1 MQGFCLFV
9 FSVLRVES
17 RALSILGKH
26 CTPELCAQPE
36 ASILNKLSRKPS
48 CPNRLIVRIMLAPF
62 LFSKVLACLAN
73 TGTPYPEPP
82 QRSQLRWHVS
92 VIPASVRQRQ
102 TDAWD
107 PQGERSCLKKKKKMW
122 TASEGRYPV
131 IHLEEKWLW
140 RAGEMAMECWL
151 LAS

>member
-1 MQGFCLFV
+1 MQGFVCLF
-9 FSVLRVES
+9 STEGRIQGLEYPRQ
-17 RALSILGKH
+17 ALY
-26 CTPELCAQPE
+26 PELCPQPE
-36 ASILNKLSRKPS
+36 PSILNKLSRKSS
-48 CPNRLIVRIMLAPF
+48 CPNRIIVRIMLAPF

-107 PQGERSCLKKKKKMW
+107 PQGERSCLKKKKKKMW
-122 TASEGRYPV
+122 TASEDRHPV